1 MGTNR
6 GSCNANVEPLSDVST
21 AQPARPPP
29 QRLVT
34 VLAVVD
40 GVFLVL
46 LCSYIPT
53 TFVGATVDIREGA
66 GVMVGFFSV
75 VLLLTTGASWIA
87 TRAARW
93 RAAARSGLETTGRS
107 GVRRVMYA
115 VAGSAVLATIYGAA
129 LAVNPSADWRYGI
142 YLITTVLPML
152 VMAVVAIVT
161 VGTADADSVAR
172 YEKTLSNLKELS
184 GKTRKVIALAIG
196 GDDRVSK
203 IVEEVIYIPQAP
215 DLLLPILEIVPLQLF
230 AYHMAVL
237 LGRNVDNPRSLA
249 KAVVND

>member
-1 MGTNR
+1 MRFLCSAVVDTFSPAPELWLR
-6 GSCNANVEPLSDVST
+6 TVDSDVST

-115 VAGSAVLATIYGAA
+115 VAGSAVLASIYGAA
-129 LAVNPSADWRYGI
+129 LAFNPSADWRYGI

-152 VMAVVAIVT
+152 VMAVVALVGLQRGRLWSKVLART
-161 VGTADADSVAR
+161 V
-172 YEKTLSNLKELS
+172 
-184 GKTRKVIALAIG
+184 VIIWPLAF
-196 GDDRVSK
+196 
-203 IVEEVIYIPQAP
+203 
-215 DLLLPILEIVPLQLF
+215 LLF
-230 AYHMAVL
+230 GNL
-237 LGRNVDNPRSLA
+237 LGLVYGLVILGTGLWALHGLRSHPLDVGVP
-249 KAVVND
+249 KADR